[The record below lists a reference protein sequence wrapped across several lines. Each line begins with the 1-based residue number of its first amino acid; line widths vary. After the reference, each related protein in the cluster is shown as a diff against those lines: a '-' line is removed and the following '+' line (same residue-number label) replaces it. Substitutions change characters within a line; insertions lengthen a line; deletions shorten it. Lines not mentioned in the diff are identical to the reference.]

1 MDPFE
6 AQSQLFLVSGCL
18 LHRDNILVPGLYLFA
33 EADYATHSTTPAD
46 CNAHILCEDHHS
58 LRSPIP
64 FLFSL
69 QNIHVMTD
77 LTVLHAPN
85 ALFPTQ
91 STSLGLGFT
100 FQHRSSQ
107 FTATPM
113 VTLST
118 EDLNSPTSS
127 SSDPHS
133 PPAELRPH
141 APQPQHVVDD
151 THLSPPT
158 NTFTSR
164 SPRRRPSVGQR
175 PLSAPPTTTRYTNR
189 RGSVDVF
196 EQPVLSPRTPRARG
210 ANYTRSP
217 ELIKPPPPLCALPL
231 PFVIIPL
238 LSHA

>member
-1 MDPFE
+1 
-6 AQSQLFLVSGCL
+6 
-18 LHRDNILVPGLYLFA
+18 
-33 EADYATHSTTPAD
+33 
-46 CNAHILCEDHHS
+46 
-58 LRSPIP
+58 
-64 FLFSL
+64 
-69 QNIHVMTD
+69 MTD

-164 SPRRRPSVGQR
+164 PPRRRPSLGQR
-175 PLSAPPTTTRYTNR
+175 PSSAPPTTTRYTNR

-196 EQPVLSPRTPRARG
+196 EQPVLSPRTPRTRGVNYARSRG
-210 ANYTRSP
+210 EP
-217 ELIKPPPPLCALPL
+217 ELIKPPPPLCAL
-231 PFVIIPL
+231 L
-238 LSHA
+238 LSFVKFSSSSRSCSMRRTRHSPSKDLLAPHHSFGRDFVLLLSIIAPHSTLDIHRRRP

>member
-1 MDPFE
+1 
-6 AQSQLFLVSGCL
+6 
-18 LHRDNILVPGLYLFA
+18 
-33 EADYATHSTTPAD
+33 
-46 CNAHILCEDHHS
+46 
-58 LRSPIP
+58 
-64 FLFSL
+64 
-69 QNIHVMTD
+69 MTD

-164 SPRRRPSVGQR
+164 PPRRRPSLGQR
-175 PLSAPPTTTRYTNR
+175 PSSAPPTTTRYTNR

-196 EQPVLSPRTPRARG
+196 EQPVLSPRTPRTRGVNYARSRG
-210 ANYTRSP
+210 EP
-217 ELIKPPPPLCALPL
+217 ELIKPPPPLFRPKTFWRHTTRSGVTSSSYSPSSHLIRRSTFIAAGLDLDRPRADLSALGVESRIGLVIL
-231 PFVIIPL
+231 PP
-238 LSHA
+238 S

>member
-1 MDPFE
+1 
-6 AQSQLFLVSGCL
+6 
-18 LHRDNILVPGLYLFA
+18 
-33 EADYATHSTTPAD
+33 
-46 CNAHILCEDHHS
+46 
-58 LRSPIP
+58 
-64 FLFSL
+64 
-69 QNIHVMTD
+69 MTD

-164 SPRRRPSVGQR
+164 PPRRRPSVGQR
-175 PLSAPPTTTRYTNR
+175 PSSAPPTTTRYTNR

-196 EQPVLSPRTPRARG
+196 EQPVLSPRTPRVRG
-210 ANYTRSP
+210 ANYARSP
-217 ELIKPPPPLCALPL
+217 ELIKPPPPLCALLL

-238 LSHA
+238 LSHAQCDAHATVRPKTFWRHTTRSGVTSSSYSPSSHLIRRSTFIAAGLDLDRPRADLSALGVESRIGLVILPPS